1 MVIGIICFVLL
12 AVLFGMIW
20 FMTSNHT
27 ELDDIIKERVD
38 YDVWLRRNSIS
49 EEQEKSIQRQKDE
62 LEHQKRLKELKDEK
76 SLIDKLLG
84 K

>member
-1 MVIGIICFVLL
+1 MVIGIICFILL
-12 AVLFGMIW
+12 GVLFGMIW

-27 ELDDIIKERVD
+27 ELDDIIRERVD

-49 EEQEKSIQRQKDE
+49 EEQEKTIQRQKEDM
-62 LEHQKRLKELKDEK
+62 EHQKRLKELKDEK
-76 SLIDKLLG
+76 SSIEKLLG